1 MHLAECSPGVGVALF
16 VGMLGY
22 CWARHVTMG
31 VDADPAVVHGMQVG
45 DDAFEAW
52 LAEVEVAWPPDA
64 EGLVATAGPEYAS
77 SAARRLLTE
86 AAAMLTGA
94 TPADWRRIV
103 SLGQLLRRIVEHG
116 HGTEFSD
123 GEVARAHSLM
133 LTGLGYHLSD
143 PFSSQSAYQ
152 RAARDYSGQGNSLL
166 GSLAGLGA
174 ATSRWAALLYGE
186 RDEIRTQ
193 LAALSSSDPEV
204 AGQLGPS
211 LDGYL
216 RTLTCIA
223 AIQAGSASMPPD
235 ADAET
240 VGLLGLAA
248 SASLDDVPRAVR
260 LARAADDASAMLG
273 DSGMTLVAVGAM
285 LSKQRRWA
293 EAAPLLEECHARYPK
308 DRDIAEQLADAWL
321 ETDRWDDAR
330 DLLAGLLA
338 TPPGR
343 QDAYALQKLQNAAYL
358 RGDAEYRRWQ
368 DLLATID
375 PSRTLAGQLPT
386 SPAEAPREPLHAQF
400 RKGRFRKGKL
410 RLSEDFAGLAPEE
423 RHAHLLAAAIV
434 GGSPGGRQKLEEF
447 KTSEPAVAARVMR
460 LLGIESLMSPQV
472 QARRH
477 LAAGDEHFKE
487 QRFEDAGR
495 EYQKAVDLDPD
506 NALALL
512 YMGDATYAR
521 GSYDLAQA
529 YFGESLAIAP
539 SPQAFRFLGDAIVH
553 ADGSLARARG
563 CYEEALRLDP
573 SYGGA
578 KVALAQL
585 HDLEREVHPRVTGRA
600 PAGTALVAPPP
611 LGWSDAWTPPRPSAS
626 SRPRQPGDREI
637 PAVSDPSDDSAQSAG
652 DQLAR
657 MLADAEPHGAVA
669 SIDDDRAFNSWL
681 AAASPDEITWAI
693 MMVGSVAFKYMATDR
708 DLARWAHW
716 TSREVQLAEAL
727 PADFGPDQAPGI
739 GRDRF
744 LADAYSGRARVLYSQ
759 GRLPEAREWLERAA
773 ALMDAEQDA
782 RNRLGLPGES
792 GFDRDF
798 RTSDPRGEVLH
809 NLAIVCRDLGDVA
822 ASNRYA
828 ALASRAMEKRPTTES
843 LIEAAIEHGNAA
855 IDRDPDTALSAFH
868 RALDHAEEHPNQYTS
883 KVLATSLNSLGRSH
897 HRLGLHRSAL
907 EYFNRARRLN
917 EQARIAARL
926 TDDFLG
932 IGRVYRD
939 RPDLGDAREALEQSL
954 INASIP
960 AAASDELAWPASDGS
975 TYRVT
980 DAYRAWEPLLE
991 LGGLLEQRDVLAD
1004 ASAVLDVSTRLAD
1017 VARASAADD
1026 AHRIAIANQR
1036 IEAFGT
1042 LTRVHLR
1049 QALHGDATA
1058 GAAAGM
1064 AWTANEAMRGR
1075 SFLDAIGDGEIAL
1088 PAGIPLALAE
1098 QEATARA
1105 RRHELLS
1112 SGAHDIR
1119 FWEDLGQAQTAL
1131 DAIWDQMLDT
1141 APASAGYVEVRRG
1154 RPAAPGAI
1162 QSMIA
1167 NDLRPTVVASLM
1179 PLGPDQL
1186 AVIALRS
1193 DTAQPVIACQ
1203 PADIP
1208 RMSRFITENLG
1219 TAGRVRE
1226 LATDLEDLFHHELEP
1241 LTRVLS
1247 EVSNPDEILIACPF
1261 GALNYVPLA
1270 ALRVDGTDLAER
1282 NPLACLPT
1290 ASLARALRMTP
1301 AANPEVAAI
1310 VFGDPTGDLAGAR
1323 AEATAVASIFGTT
1336 PVLGDGASRAAV
1348 WSALTRAGIVHVAAH
1363 SYFSPDAPLSSGLR
1377 LSDGVLAAK
1386 EIITLSAPTLS
1397 LVTLFCVRDWRQR
1410 GQRCA
1415 GATRAR
1421 SRLALR
1427 RGRLAN
1433 RQPVEGTG
1441 CGHRR
1446 DHVRLLRPARARH
1459 QQGGRTASGGA
1470 ALAGQ
1475 AWHAL

>member
-22 CWARHVTMG
+22 CWARHVTIG
-31 VDADPAVVHGMQVG
+31 VDADPAVVHDMQIG

-52 LAEVEVAWPPDA
+52 LAEVEVALPPDA
-64 EGLVATAGPEYAS
+64 GGLVATAGPEYAS
-77 SAARRLLTE
+77 SAACRLLNE
-86 AAAMLTGA
+86 ATAMLTGA
-94 TPADWRRIV
+94 TPADWRKIA
-103 SLGQLLRRIVEHG
+103 SLGQLLRRIVERG
-116 HGTEFSD
+116 HGTEFSG
-123 GEVARAHSLM
+123 GELVRAHSLM
-133 LTGLGYHLSD
+133 LAGLGYHLSD

-152 RAARDYSGQGNSLL
+152 RAARDYSGRGNSLL

-174 ATSRWAALLYGE
+174 ATSRWAALLDGE
-186 RDEIRTQ
+186 RDEISTQ

-223 AIQAGSASMPPD
+223 AIQAGSTSMPPD

-260 LARAADDASAMLG
+260 LARAADDASAVLG
-273 DSGMTLVAVGAM
+273 DSGMTLAAVGTM
-285 LSKQRRWA
+285 LSRQRRWA
-293 EAAPLLEECHARYPK
+293 EASPLLEECHARYPE
-308 DRDIAEQLADAWL
+308 DRDIAEQLADVWL
-321 ETDRWDDAR
+321 ETDRWDNAR

-338 TPPGR
+338 SPPGR
-343 QDAYALQKLQNAAYL
+343 QDAWALQKLQNAAYL
-358 RGDAEYRRWQ
+358 RRDPEYRRWQ
-368 DLLATID
+368 DLLATLD

-400 RKGRFRKGKL
+400 RKGKL
-410 RLSEDFAGLAPEE
+410 RVSADFAGLSPEE
-423 RHAHLLAAAIV
+423 RRAHLLAAGIV
-434 GGSPGGRQKLEEF
+434 AGAPGGRQKLEEF
-447 KTSEPAVAARVMR
+447 KTSEPAVAAHVMR
-460 LLGIESLMSPQV
+460 LLGIESPTSPQV

-477 LAAGDEHFKE
+477 LTAGDEHFKR

-512 YMGDATYAR
+512 YLGDATYAR

-585 HDLEREVHPRVTGRA
+585 HDLEREVRPRVTGRA
-600 PAGTALVAPPP
+600 PAGTALATSPP

-626 SRPRQPGDREI
+626 SRPRQAEDREN
-637 PAVSDPSDDSAQSAG
+637 PAVSDPSDDPVGSAG

-669 SIDDDRAFNSWL
+669 SIDDDRAFSSWL

-693 MMVGSVAFKYMATDR
+693 MVVGSVAFKYMATDR

-744 LADAYSGRARVLYSQ
+744 VAEAYSGRARVLYSQ

-782 RNRLGLPGES
+782 RKELGLSGES

-822 ASNRYA
+822 TADQYA
-828 ALASRAMEKRPTTES
+828 ALASRAMEERPTTES
-843 LIEAAIEHGNAA
+843 LIAAAIEQGNAA

-868 RALDHAEEHPNQYTS
+868 KALDHAEEHPNQYTS
-883 KVLATSLNSLGRSH
+883 KVLATSLNSLGRCH

-917 EQARIAARL
+917 EQVRIAARL

-954 INASIP
+954 MNASIP

-991 LGGLLEQRDVLAD
+991 LGGLLEQRDFLAD
-1004 ASAVLDVSTRLAD
+1004 ASTVLDVATRLAD

-1049 QALHGDATA
+1049 QALHSDATA
-1058 GAAAGM
+1058 GTAARM

-1088 PAGIPLALAE
+1088 PAGIPPALAE
-1098 QEATARA
+1098 QEVTARA

-1112 SGAHDIR
+1112 SGAHYIR
-1119 FWEDLGQAQTAL
+1119 FWEDLGQAQADL
-1131 DAIWDQMLDT
+1131 DSVWDRMLDT
-1141 APASAGYVEVRRG
+1141 VPSSAGYVEVRRG
-1154 RPAAPGAI
+1154 RPAAPDAI

-1167 NDLRPTVVASLM
+1167 NDLRPTVIASLM

-1203 PADIP
+1203 PADLP
-1208 RMSRFITENLG
+1208 RMSRFITENMG
-1219 TAGRVRE
+1219 TAGHVRE
-1226 LATDLEDLFHHELEP
+1226 LATDLEDLFHHEMEP
-1241 LTRVLS
+1241 LTRVLA

-1270 ALRVDGTDLAER
+1270 ALRVRGTNLAER

-1301 AANPEVAAI
+1301 AAQPEVPAI
-1310 VFGDPTGDLAGAR
+1310 VFGDPAGDLAGAR

-1348 WSALTRAGIVHVAAH
+1348 RNALTRAGVVHVAAH
-1363 SYFSPDAPLSSGLR
+1363 SYFSAADPLSSGLR
-1377 LSDGVLAAK
+1377 LSDGALAAK
-1386 EIITLSAPTLS
+1386 EIITLSAPALS

-1415 GATRAR
+1415 GTAWVR

-1427 RGRLAN
+1427 RSRFVG

-1441 CGHRR
+1441 CGDRR
-1446 DHVRLLRPARARH
+1446 DHVRFLRPALARH
-1459 QQGGRTASGGA
+1459 RQGGRTASSRVVR
-1470 ALAGQ
+1470 AGQ
-1475 AWHAL
+1475 VRHAL